1 MATFKFYKDSGL
13 VQEFNPISDTIGP
26 VSNPPED
33 FILYFG
39 STDAANKAV
48 AKTNPGTDPIQVTIA
63 DADPGNDLET
73 TDIKLATTNA
83 GLAGATGGAPLDL
96 PAEVL
101 GGVGNQVEIHIRV
114 SFAGGGIVR
123 DVDVSLNLS
132 ADEVAI

>member
-13 VQEFNPISDTIGP
+13 VEEFNPVSDVIGP
-26 VSNPPED
+26 VSNPPQD
-33 FILYFG
+33 FVLYFG

-48 AKTNPGTDPIQVTIA
+48 AKTNPGTDPIVVSIV

-73 TDIKLATTNA
+73 TDVKLATTNG
-83 GLAGATGGAPLDL
+83 GLAGATGGASLDL
-96 PAEVL
+96 PATVN

-114 SFAGGGIVR
+114 NFAGGGIVR
-123 DVDVSLNLS
+123 DVDVSLSLL